1 MRRSLIV
8 LATAACA
15 GISAFASYAENAGLH
30 FGTWG
35 VDLAAMDHSV
45 KPGDNFFL
53 YVNGT
58 WLKTAQIPPDRS
70 STGAFQDLRI
80 RSETQMRAIV
90 ADLDA
95 RPYASLSPEE
105 KKLRDFYDAFVDQKQ
120 IDSRGLAP
128 AQKDLTYIAN
138 LKSLDEVATAM
149 GDPRLSADGP
159 F

>member
-35 VDLAAMDHSV
+35 VDTAAMDRSV

-58 WLKTAQIPPDRS
+58 WLKTAQFPADRS
-70 STGAFQDLRI
+70 STGSFQDLRI
-80 RSETQMRAIV
+80 QSETRMGGIFAE
-90 ADLDA
+90 LDA
-95 RPYASLSPEE
+95 KPYESLTVEE

-120 IDSRGLAP
+120 INSRGLAP
-128 AQKDLTYIAN
+128 AQKDLTYISN
-138 LKSLDEVATAM
+138 LQDA
-149 GDPRLSADGP
+149 R
-159 F
+159 